1 MSSQEI
7 QLSITPQ
14 QAAEGTTV
22 TVPLPN
28 DTARLRIPPSRD
40 GDLVRA
46 RFGDNEVLLRIR
58 VTTAVAA
65 ARQPGPPAPLKK
77 SSALGGLLAM
87 GVVLAVIVLFAANSE
102 EDDSNNTASTSP
114 TYTSSATPDSS
125 PTPYETPTYTS
136 APTYTYEP
144 TTKPTL
150 PSLPDPTPTRAV
162 PTPFDKGTCLNGQLP
177 DSETAQSVSNVDE
190 VSCSASD
197 AHYKVIQRF
206 PFSSDMEQ
214 CKSNPDTEYAFSYR
228 YTLNGS
234 VINQYVYCLIGLGSY
249 SRS

>member
-7 QLSITPQ
+7 QLPITPQ

-22 TVPLPN
+22 TIPLPN
-28 DTARLRIPPSRD
+28 GTARLRIPPSRD

-58 VTTAVAA
+58 VTTAAVT
-65 ARQPGPPAPLKK
+65 PPAPPKK
-77 SSALGGLLAM
+77 SSSPLGCLVALG
-87 GVVLAVIVLFAANSE
+87 VVAAVLIAFAVANADN
-102 EDDSNNTASTSP
+102 DDDANNTASATPTSTYSP
-114 TYTSSATPDSS
+114 TPEYSS
-125 PTPYETPTYTS
+125 TPYET
-136 APTYTYEP
+136 PTYTYEP

-228 YTLNGS
+228 YTLGGS

>member
-1 MSSQEI
+1 MSPQEI

-14 QAAEGTTV
+14 QAAEGTIV

-28 DTARLRIPPSRD
+28 GTARLRIPPSRD

-46 RFGDNEVLLRIR
+46 RFGDNEVLLRIH
-58 VTTAVAA
+58 VTTAVGA
-65 ARQPGPPAPLKK
+65 QPGPVAPPKK
-77 SSALGGLLAM
+77 SSPLGCLVALG
-87 GVVLAVIVLFAANSE
+87 VVAAVIIAIVATNNSRD
-102 EDDSNNTASTSP
+102 DDSNNTASATP
-114 TYTSSATPDSS
+114 TYTDSATPDSS
-125 PTPYETPTYTS
+125 STPYVTPTYTS
-136 APTYTYEP
+136 APTYTYSP

-150 PSLPDPTPTRAV
+150 PSLPDPTPTRAA

-228 YTLNGS
+228 YTINGS

>member
-1 MSSQEI
+1 MSPQEI
-7 QLSITPQ
+7 QLPLTPQ
-14 QAAEGTTV
+14 QAAEGTIV

-28 DTARLRIPPSRD
+28 GTARLRIPPSRD

-46 RFGDNEVLLRIR
+46 RFGDNEVLLRVR
-58 VTTAVAA
+58 VTPTGAAPAPAAPPKKSGPLGCLLALGVVAA
-65 ARQPGPPAPLKK
+65 VIIAI
-77 SSALGGLLAM
+77 
-87 GVVLAVIVLFAANSE
+87 VVTNDGK
-102 EDDSNNTASTSP
+102 DDDAKNTASHTP
-114 TYTSSATPDSS
+114 TYAA
-125 PTPYETPTYTS
+125 PTTRDPYPTPTYTY
-136 APTYTYEP
+136 APS
-144 TTKPTL
+144 TTRPTL
-150 PSLPDPTPTRAV
+150 PTLPALPLPTTEAA
-162 PTPFDKGTCLNGQLP
+162 PTPFDKGTCLNGRLP
-177 DSETAQSVSNVDE
+177 DSETAQRVDDVKE

-228 YTLNGS
+228 YTINGS